1 MKAIL
6 HDRMRFNKNWGNWL
20 PYVEEKARNW
30 KLKKKKT
37 LKNDNTEK
45 KVLLLLS
52 VI

>member
-6 HDRMRFNKNWGNWL
+6 HDPMRFSKNWGNCL

-30 KLKKKKT
+30 KFKKP
-37 LKNDNTEK
+37 LKNENTEK